1 VSKKLGVVAIVLL
14 LLVLPASC
22 PGASV
27 LRAGRSDSNA
37 NAAAHIAG
45 FLLRLQDS
53 NGAISDEPGSPVV
66 NEDSNMEYALA
77 GLAAAY
83 SHNHNSRYLRGLDR
97 GIRWLAAREEMAD
110 QRWRGSWFYAFSAKP
125 PYQPVPTSPGPGVVD
140 VRGVDTTG
148 ALFVYLLYLR
158 SELSGSV
165 ALPHRYERN
174 ARAAL
179 SFILQR
185 NRSRGGLFYSS
196 WQRRTSDG
204 SWRLW
209 RFRYAADQGDVYLGL
224 RAGWLLYRD
233 RRYLLAA
240 NHLKER
246 AGSALFAPSLGRYAV
261 GIDVDGSQERD
272 LEGFDGVFPQ
282 GYLGWIWGNTAA
294 NRRALAWLAARVQP
308 SGALHCYSDDPD
320 YSLSAAIFAMA
331 SGSLRAPPATSNLI
345 WIVRHT
351 YSRRDG
357 SVRDSLA
364 PGSEKYANVA
374 GFSLIAL
381 LGFPALPGDH

>member
-1 VSKKLGVVAIVLL
+1 MSKKLGVVAVVLL
-14 LLVLPASC
+14 LFSFPASC
-22 PGASV
+22 PGAPV
-27 LRAGRSDSNA
+27 LREGHSFSNP
-37 NAAAHIAG
+37 AAHIAG

-53 NGAISDEPGSPVV
+53 NGAISDEPGSSVV

-83 SHNHNSRYLRGLDR
+83 WHNRDPRYLRGLDR

-110 QRWRGSWFYAFSAKP
+110 RRWRGSWFYAFSAKP

-140 VRGVDTTG
+140 VRGVDATG

-165 ALPHRYERN
+165 ALSNRYERN

-179 SFILQR
+179 GFILKRNR
-185 NRSRGGLFYSS
+185 NRSRSGLFYSS
-196 WQRRTSDG
+196 WQRRSSDG

-240 NHLKER
+240 NHLRER
-246 AGSALFAPSLGRYAV
+246 TGPTLFAPSLGRYAV
-261 GIDVDGSQERD
+261 GINVDGSQERD
-272 LEGFDGVFPQ
+272 LEGFDGIFPQ

-294 NRRALAWLAARVQP
+294 NKRALAWLAARVQL
-308 SGALHCYSDDPD
+308 SGALRCYPGDPG

-331 SGSLRAPPATSNLI
+331 SGSLRAPPATSSLG
-345 WIVRHT
+345 WIVRRT

-374 GFSLIAL
+374 GLSLIAL
-381 LGFPALPGDH
+381 LGFPAFPGDR

>member
-1 VSKKLGVVAIVLL
+1 VSKKLGVVAVVLL
-14 LLVLPASC
+14 LFSLPASC
-22 PGASV
+22 PGAPL
-27 LRAGRSDSNA
+27 LRADSSRNS
-37 NAAAHIAG
+37 NAAAHVAG

-83 SHNHNSRYLRGLDR
+83 WHNHNPRCLRGLDK
-97 GIRWLAAREEMAD
+97 GIRWLAAREEMTD
-110 QRWRGSWFYAFSAKP
+110 RRWRGSWFYAFSSKP
-125 PYQPVPTSPGPGVVD
+125 PYQPVPTSPGSGITD
-140 VRGVDTTG
+140 VRGVDTTS

-165 ALPHRYERN
+165 ALSHRYERN

-179 SFILQR
+179 GFILKR
-185 NRSRGGLFYSS
+185 NRSRSGLFYSS

-233 RRYLLAA
+233 KRYLLAA
-240 NHLKER
+240 NRLRKR
-246 AGSALFAPSLGRYAV
+246 VGSALFASSLGRYVV

-282 GYLGWIWGNTAA
+282 GYLGWIWGNTAV

-308 SGALHCYSDDPD
+308 SGALRCYPGDPG

-331 SGSLRAPPATSNLI
+331 SGSLYAHSATSSLS
-345 WIVRHT
+345 WIVRRT
-351 YSRRDG
+351 YSWRDG

-374 GFSLIAL
+374 GFSLISL
-381 LGFPALPGDH
+381 LGAPALPGDR

>member
-1 VSKKLGVVAIVLL
+1 MSKKLGVVVVVLGL
-14 LLVLPASC
+14 FLLPASC
-22 PGASV
+22 PGAPEV
-27 LRAGRSDSNA
+27 RTARSQNA

-66 NEDSNMEYALA
+66 NEDSNMEYALT

-83 SHNHNSRYLRGLDR
+83 RHNRDPRYLRGLDR
-97 GIRWLAAREEMAD
+97 GIRWLAAREEMTD
-110 QRWRGSWFYAFSAKP
+110 QRWRGSWFYTFSAKP

-140 VRGVDTTG
+140 VRGVDTTS

-165 ALPHRYERN
+165 AVSHRYEKN

-179 SFILQR
+179 GFILKR

-196 WQRRTSDG
+196 WQQRTSGG
-204 SWRLW
+204 SWQLW

-233 RRYLLAA
+233 RQYLRAA
-240 NHLKER
+240 NRLRER
-246 AGSALFAPSLGRYAV
+246 TGAALFAPSLGRYAV
-261 GIDVDGSQERD
+261 GIDVDRSQERD

-282 GYLGWIWGNTAA
+282 GYLGWIWGNTTA
-294 NRRALAWLAARVQP
+294 NKGALAWLAARVQP
-308 SGALHCYSDDPD
+308 SGALHCYSGDPN

-331 SGSLRAPPATSNLI
+331 SGSLRARSAASSLN

-351 YSRRDG
+351 YSRKDV
-357 SVRDSLA
+357 SVRDSLTL
-364 PGSEKYANVA
+364 GSEKYANVA

-381 LGFPALPGDH
+381 LGFPALPGDS